1 MKKLIYYGIS
11 SIMQLI
17 LIIAVYFD
25 NTINKTENIPLII
38 VLTILLFL
46 DMIIF
51 IYAYYK
57 ES

>member
-25 NTINKTENIPLII
+25 NIINKTENIPLII

-46 DMIIF
+46 NMIVF

>member
-1 MKKLIYYGIS
+1 
-11 SIMQLI
+11 MQLI

-46 DMIIF
+46 NIIVF